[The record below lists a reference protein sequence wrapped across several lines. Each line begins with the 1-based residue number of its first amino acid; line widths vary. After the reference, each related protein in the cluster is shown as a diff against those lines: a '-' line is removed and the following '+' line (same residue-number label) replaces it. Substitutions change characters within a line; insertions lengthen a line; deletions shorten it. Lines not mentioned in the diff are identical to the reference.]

1 MADTKVVETCSDFRE
16 PSPATGLLPLVNG
29 SLDRLN
35 FVSLSI
41 SSSSPLVS
49 SPSLERRAIPRQGS
63 VHYTDIR
70 ACTAPRT
77 SHRQSLP
84 WLRLSIDR
92 TGFFFLLFSFSSLPR
107 PWFRGFPWIRR
118 GGRREEGEREEERR
132 RRWTTRDATSSRF
145 ASCQPRSVVTRH
157 GKKTFNREP
166 RRGRP

>member
-107 PWFRGFPWIRR
+107 PWFRASRIPVDPS
-118 GGRREEGEREEERR
+118 RREEGKRRERR
-132 RRWTTRDATSSRF
+132 RKETARDATSSRF
-145 ASCQPRSVVTRH
+145 ASCQPRSAVTRH